1 MKEKTWCVI
10 AIAILGAFCLTYEAW
25 GCTGSK
31 TTVKRNVGSHGIR
44 PNGGARTLSPRAGL
58 PKRNVGKLGMPVGN
72 RATVSRRGGAPNTL
86 HLLPERHHV
95 RRPVVGTPI
104 SLPPSIVPTGPSYFD
119 VEEQARTA
127 HQARVAAI
135 NTRYNS
141 LVAGMEREINTQNYM
156 REYDTDG
163 RRDNHNKE
171 LARLRA
177 EIERLNAAR
186 RDEIRRS
193 RDIYHQEVKPPY

>member
-1 MKEKTWCVI
+1 
-10 AIAILGAFCLTYEAW
+10 
-25 GCTGSK
+25 
-31 TTVKRNVGSHGIR
+31 
-44 PNGGARTLSPRAGL
+44 
-58 PKRNVGKLGMPVGN
+58 MPVGN
-72 RATVSRRGGAPNTL
+72 RATVSRRGGTPSTP
-86 HLLPERHHV
+86 HVLPGRHHV
-95 RRPVVGTPI
+95 RRAVVGIPI
-104 SLPPSIVPTGPSYFD
+104 STPPSVVPTAPRYFD